1 MDFTQYQ
8 ELAMRTRPPMLDH
21 CEAPMTAAL
30 CNVALGLTGE
40 SGEFA
45 DSVKKHLFQGHPID
59 VMNLAEEI
67 GDVLW
72 YCALAAS
79 ALPFT
84 LDEIAQRNIE
94 KLKKR
99 YPKGFEAERSI
110 NRDRAFGEE
119 IGAGMASGIGA
130 APGAGMASGIGTAP
144 GAAIPDDA
152 EKVFST
158 VGDLATYITEALK
171 QQMEGRQ
178 HQ

>member
-1 MDFTQYQ
+1 
-8 ELAMRTRPPMLDH
+8 MLDH

-119 IGAGMASGIGA
+119 IGAGLASGIGA
-130 APGAGMASGIGTAP
+130 APGAG
-144 GAAIPDDA
+144 IPVDA

-171 QQMEGRQ
+171 QQMEGGQ